1 MDDDPCF
8 LAQFPRD
15 RLLDRF
21 AHLDKARERRIATG
35 REPRLAAKQD
45 MIVMDR
51 KHDDDRVGSRKMIRL
66 ATVAAPCPTAPDDV
80 RRNAAVRA
88 EAVAPVPA
96 QKAAGAGIERG
107 LAFRQGCGDMEE
119 RKSVGEGNSVAVR
132 VVLGG
137 SRTLKKKK

>member
-66 ATVAAPCPTAPDDV
+66 ATVAAPCPTAPGDV

-88 EAVAPVPA
+88 E
-96 QKAAGAGIERG
+96 RS
-107 LAFRQGCGDMEE
+107 EE
-119 RKSVGEGNSVAVR
+119 RRVGKECVSTCR
-132 VVLGG
+132 
-137 SRTLKKKK
+137 SRWSPSH

>member
-45 MIVMDR
+45 MIVMAR

-66 ATVAAPCPTAPDDV
+66 ATVAAPCPTDPGGV
-80 RRNAAVRA
+80 RRNAAVTPK
-88 EAVAPVPA
+88 AVGRVS
-96 QKAAGAGIERG
+96 GR
-107 LAFRQGCGDMEE
+107 RT
-119 RKSVGEGNSVAVR
+119 RREGGQR
-132 VVLGG
+132 VY
-137 SRTLKKKK
+137 K